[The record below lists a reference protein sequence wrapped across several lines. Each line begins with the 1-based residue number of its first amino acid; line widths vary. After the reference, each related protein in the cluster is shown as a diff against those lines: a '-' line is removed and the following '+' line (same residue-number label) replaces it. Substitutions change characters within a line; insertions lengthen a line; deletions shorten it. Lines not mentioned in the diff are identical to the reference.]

1 MRTPGAVMRSSKG
14 KARGNIYSR
23 LQSLE
28 ARIPE
33 RPIASEARQRIGD
46 FLDRL
51 VAWRQAG
58 CPDSEEGRELR
69 VLAEAFRRLRAELRG
84 EG

>member
-1 MRTPGAVMRSSKG
+1 MS
-14 KARGNIYSR
+14 RGNIHTR

-33 RPIASEARQRIGD
+33 KPMANEARQRIGD

-51 VAWRQAG
+51 LRWRQAG
-58 CPDSEEGRELR
+58 CPDTEEGRELR
-69 VLAEAFRRLRAELRG
+69 VISEAFRRRIAELRG

>member
-1 MRTPGAVMRSSKG
+1 MSRSS
-14 KARGNIYSR
+14 IHSR

-28 ARIPE
+28 ARMPE
-33 RPIASEARQRIGD
+33 RPIASEARQRVGD

-58 CPDSEEGRELR
+58 CPDTEEGRELR
-69 VLAEAFRRLRAELRG
+69 RISEAFRRRRAELRG
-84 EG
+84 EGG

>member
-1 MRTPGAVMRSSKG
+1 MSRSS
-14 KARGNIYSR
+14 IHSR

-46 FLDRL
+46 FLDRY
-51 VAWRQAG
+51 VAWRLTAA
-58 CPDSEEGRELR
+58 PDTEEGRELR
-69 VLAEAFRRLRAELRG
+69 AISEAFRRRRAQLRE
-84 EG
+84 EGMKP

>member
-1 MRTPGAVMRSSKG
+1 MSRSS
-14 KARGNIYSR
+14 IHTR

-28 ARIPE
+28 ARIPK

-51 VAWRQAG
+51 TAWRQAG
-58 CPDSEEGRELR
+58 CPDTEEGRELR
-69 VLAEAFRRLRAELRG
+69 AIAEAFRRRRAQLRG
-84 EG
+84 EGMKP

>member
-1 MRTPGAVMRSSKG
+1 MPHRG
-14 KARGNIYSR
+14 KAGGSVHTR
-23 LQSLE
+23 LERLE
-28 ARIPE
+28 ARTPRPAPPE
-33 RPIASEARQRIGD
+33 RGQRVSD

-58 CPDSEEGRELR
+58 CPDTEEGRELR
-69 VLAEAFRRLRAELRG
+69 AISEAFRRRHEELRG

>member
-1 MRTPGAVMRSSKG
+1 MRPKG
-14 KARGNIYSR
+14 KARGNIHSR

-46 FLDRL
+46 L
-51 VAWRQAG
+51 
-58 CPDSEEGRELR
+58 GRELW
-69 VLAEAFRRLRAELRG
+69 VIAEAFRRRRAELTG

>member
-1 MRTPGAVMRSSKG
+1 MRSSKG
-14 KARGNIYSR
+14 KARGSIHSR

-46 FLDRL
+46 FLDRYT
-51 VAWRQAG
+51 AWRLAG
-58 CPDSEEGRELR
+58 CPDTEEGRELR
-69 VLAEAFRRLRAELRG
+69 ALGEAFRKLRG
-84 EG
+84 EGS

>member
-1 MRTPGAVMRSSKG
+1 MA
-14 KARGNIYSR
+14 GNIRSR

-33 RPIASEARQRIGD
+33 RPVASEAGQRVTD

-51 VAWRQAG
+51 TRWRQAG
-58 CPDSEEGRELR
+58 CPDTEEGRELR
-69 VLAEAFRRLRAELRG
+69 AISEAFRRRRAQLRG
-84 EG
+84 EGKKP

>member
-1 MRTPGAVMRSSKG
+1 MSRSS
-14 KARGNIYSR
+14 IHSR

-28 ARIPE
+28 ARMPE
-33 RPIASEARQRIGD
+33 RPSASEARQRVGD

-58 CPDSEEGRELR
+58 CPDTEEGREMR
-69 VLAEAFRRLRAELRG
+69 RISEAFRSDERS
-84 EG
+84 

>member
-1 MRTPGAVMRSSKG
+1 MQCSKG
-14 KARGNIYSR
+14 KARGSIHSR

-33 RPIASEARQRIGD
+33 RPNASEARQRIGD
-46 FLDRL
+46 FLDRY

-58 CPDSEEGRELR
+58 CPDTEEGRELQ
-69 VLAEAFRRLRAELRG
+69 VISEAFRRRRAELRG
-84 EG
+84 EGS

>member
-1 MRTPGAVMRSSKG
+1 MSRSS
-14 KARGNIYSR
+14 IHSR

-46 FLDRL
+46 FLDRY

-58 CPDSEEGRELR
+58 CPDTEEGRELR
-69 VLAEAFRRLRAELRG
+69 VIAEAFRRRRAQLRG

>member
-1 MRTPGAVMRSSKG
+1 MRR
-14 KARGNIYSR
+14 RGNIHSR

-58 CPDSEEGRELR
+58 CPDGEEGRELQAT
-69 VLAEAFRRLRAELRG
+69 AEAFRRLRGSARG
-84 EG
+84 RGS

>member
-1 MRTPGAVMRSSKG
+1 MRPKG
-14 KARGNIYSR
+14 KARGNIYTR
-23 LQSLE
+23 LHSLE
-28 ARIPE
+28 TRSPE
-33 RPIASEARQRIGD
+33 RPMASESRQRIGD

-58 CPDSEEGRELR
+58 CPDTEEGRELR
-69 VLAEAFRRLRAELRG
+69 VISEAFRRRIAELRG

>member
-1 MRTPGAVMRSSKG
+1 MRSSKG
-14 KARGNIYSR
+14 KARGNVYAR
-23 LQSLE
+23 LAKLE
-28 ARIPE
+28 ARMPE

-51 VAWRQAG
+51 LAWRQAG
-58 CPDSEEGRELR
+58 CPNTDEGRESR
-69 VLAEAFRRLRAELRG
+69 VIAEAFRKRQAELRG